1 MENKPEVPVKA
12 FSGKDSNSEASH
24 PTAEEGF
31 KKVLIPNLQEAL
43 SKKPV
48 ATFNASYL
56 PRNPL
61 HFGVGVSVEGVFSI
75 YRAFEEP
82 IEPGHMLFVYLKEMD
97 ELGGSSY
104 VITIH
109 LNHTHVT
116 IAGLTFA
123 GGYASVPGTGPS
135 AYNYPLAGND
145 TDAEAVWKSEEL
157 LINRVIEI
165 FTAMLA
171 SITPVPERTDQ
182 PTPPLRSLKHIK
194 ESPVKQKLV
203 KETLPKEDLNISK
216 MSKEELRVLLFKAE
230 SVLRLKRIE
239 GVRAAIKERAGG
251 KQLED
256 DRSVRYEYDRLLE
269 ELSIGRHVFI
279 DDLLDR
285 LETKL
290 DICI

>member
-1 MENKPEVPVKA
+1 MDIKPGVLDESFNP
-12 FSGKDSNSEASH
+12 KDSDGEAGR

-43 SKKPV
+43 SRKPV
-48 ATFNASYL
+48 AAFIAPYL
-56 PRNPL
+56 PRNQL
-61 HFGVGVSVEGVFSI
+61 HYGVGVSVVGVFNV

-82 IEPGHMLFVYLKEMD
+82 IEPGHMLFVSLKEQ
-97 ELGGSSY
+97 EVLGGSSY
-104 VITIH
+104 ITTVH
-109 LNHTHVT
+109 LSRTHAS
-116 IAGLTFA
+116 IAGLAFTA
-123 GGYASVPGTGPS
+123 GNSPITGIGPS
-135 AYNYPLAGND
+135 AYNYPLANND
-145 TDAEAVWKSEEL
+145 ADVEAVWKSEEL
-157 LINRVIEI
+157 LTKRVIEI
-165 FTAMLA
+165 FTEMLA
-171 SITPVPERTDQ
+171 SITPVQERTDQ

-203 KETLPKEDLNISK
+203 KETPPKEDLNISK
-216 MSKEELRVLLFKAE
+216 MNKEELRVLLFKAE

-239 GVRAAIKERAGG
+239 GVRAAVKERAGE
-251 KQLED
+251 KRLED

-285 LETKL
+285 LETRL